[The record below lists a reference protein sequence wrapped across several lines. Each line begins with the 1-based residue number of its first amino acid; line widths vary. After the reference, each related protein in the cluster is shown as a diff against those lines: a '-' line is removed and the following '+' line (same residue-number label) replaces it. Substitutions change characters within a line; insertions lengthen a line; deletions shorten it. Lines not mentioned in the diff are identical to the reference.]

1 MSQREIV
8 LSSYMT
14 QSLKALFLSSGSGG
28 GKRLGLTPR
37 ENQALH
43 SEWLSRFCIKL
54 LWVISTDRF
63 GDFVADEMIAPG
75 KFITLLISNKQRNS
89 ALIEMFEALF
99 VF

>member
-1 MSQREIV
+1 LTLLYGQKNLI
-8 LSSYMT
+8 
-14 QSLKALFLSSGSGG
+14 FSSGSGG

-75 KFITLLISNKQRNS
+75 KFIGLSDFCHRPFK
-89 ALIEMFEALF
+89 
-99 VF
+99 